1 MSDDIKVKILVCDD
15 DLTARILMK
24 ETLASDSIEVIE
36 AENGQRAIEQFE
48 KHSPALLLL
57 DVSMPKMNGFE
68 VCEHIRDHEKG
79 KHIPVIM
86 VTGSDDL
93 ESIHKSYAVGA
104 TDFIAKPI
112 KWPILGE
119 RVKYILRASQAFA
132 DLVTQQHELHQL
144 AFYDSLTGLPN
155 RQYLM
160 QDLQRFLA
168 MAERNNYQAAM
179 LFIDLDRFK
188 RINDTM
194 GHSYGDK
201 LLRKVAHRLQA
212 NLRDS
217 DTFAR
222 VGSEQSSQEPQLSS
236 FGGDEFTI
244 FLSRLNDPN
253 EALLVA
259 ERVIRSFSTPFQLE
273 QFEVVVTP
281 SIGISMFPND
291 GDNAETLLKNADT
304 AMYFAKQSG
313 RCCYKFYQDSMNAK
327 AAARLQLE
335 QDLRRALK
343 SDEIVPFY
351 QPQICAQS
359 GRIVGVEALVRWLPA
374 KGGIIPPDEFI
385 PIAEETGLINEL
397 GRLVLERGCYQ
408 AKQWFDEGNPV
419 RMAINVSA
427 HQFRQL
433 DFTQVV
439 ADVLQQCGL
448 APELLELELTES
460 VIMSDAEENI
470 ARLIELKALG
480 VSLAVDDFGTGY
492 SSLSYL
498 KRFPIDILK
507 IDRSFMC
514 DVNSAPDD
522 LAIVEAIL
530 ALAESLKLGVIAEG
544 IEYGSQ
550 IAILKNTNQL
560 LLQGYL
566 FSRPV
571 AAEYISPLL
580 NQDFNHLMPAL

>member
-1 MSDDIKVKILVCDD
+1 
-15 DLTARILMK
+15 MK